1 MMSEIEQAIEELLE
15 LQRQVELKKKLIR
28 YLQAMA
34 LKKSKKLKS

>member
-28 YLQAMA
+28 YLQ
-34 LKKSKKLKS
+34 LIKQKK

>member
-1 MMSEIEQAIEELLE
+1 MNEIEQAIEELLE

-34 LKKSKKLKS
+34 LKKSKNLKS